1 MYIYIYIC
9 KFVYFGIKFFIFYTL
24 FLNDIKIGFFIK
36 SLILE
41 VDFINTK
48 DEKIDKIVTKI
59 KLTKL
64 IHGSLSIPILL
75 YKIGKNIKNTPWIKY
90 IYKLTSLNVLE
101 FFLRIKIS
109 SYFLSKVRIY
119 INNIGAKN
127 NSAIDVQLSL
137 GISKY
142 LSVKLSIV
150 NNKNNIKLIIKL
162 FLILNSKLNLFIP
175 IPITINIIPQ
185 EKLLNISPNNKKY
198 IKNARACMKRGKALE
213 ILVHP
218 KTYKKIVSE
227 EVEKDISK
235 KEVQDN
241 IRRYLK
247 SVLNRKPDIYNGYKS
262 LDLEKVENIISYIAS
277 KVKNLTITSLN
288 KYLWY
293 IDMLSFNKRAVAITG
308 LTYQNQKFGPT
319 IVYKKYDELSLL
331 DDKYQRE
338 DIETENG
345 NTTKIISNNNFNL
358 DKISSSEKEIIDTII
373 KLLKNKNVTDIS
385 EMSHR
390 EDGWKK
396 TKRFEQISFEYAMN
410 LKLI

>member
-1 MYIYIYIC
+1 MKVYCPYCKKEVEYKIEKRELKEFRGIEVNTFENVAICNECNQDLYVNKIEDENNEIIYKIYREKANI
-9 KFVYFGIKFFIFYTL
+9 IKAE
-24 FLNDIKIGFFIK
+24 DIVKLREKYDISQRELTAILGLGKMTINRYERGGLPTK
-36 SLILE
+36 SQS
-41 VDFINTK
+41 DY
-48 DEKIDKIVTKI
+48 I
-59 KLTKL
+59 KLL
-64 IHGSLSIPILL
+64 IENEDRFI
-75 YKIGKNIKNTPWIKY
+75 
-90 IYKLTSLNVLE
+90 E
-101 FFLRIKIS
+101 
-109 SYFLSKVRIY
+109 KVKEAY
-119 INNIGAKN
+119 ENNI
-127 NSAIDVQLSL
+127 
-137 GISKY
+137 
-142 LSVKLSIV
+142 
-150 NNKNNIKLIIKL
+150 
-162 FLILNSKLNLFIP
+162 
-175 IPITINIIPQ
+175 IT
-185 EKLLNISPNNKKY
+185 E
-198 IKNARACMKRGKALE
+198 
-213 ILVHP
+213 

-227 EVEKDISK
+227 GQEENISK
-235 KEVQDN
+235 KRVQEN

-247 SVLNRKPDIYNGYKS
+247 EVLNRKPDIYNGYKS

-338 DIETENG
+338 DIENENG
-345 NTTKIISNNNFNL
+345 NTTKIISNENFNL

-410 LKLI
+410 LNIIK

>member
-1 MYIYIYIC
+1 MKVYCPYCKKEVEYNIEKRDLKEFRGIEVNTFENVAIC
-9 KFVYFGIKFFIFYTL
+9 
-24 FLNDIKIGFFIK
+24 NECNQD
-36 SLILE
+36 
-41 VDFINTK
+41 
-48 DEKIDKIVTKI
+48 
-59 KLTKL
+59 
-64 IHGSLSIPILL
+64 L
-75 YKIGKNIKNTPWIKY
+75 YVNEI
-90 IYKLTSLNVLE
+90 E
-101 FFLRIKIS
+101 
-109 SYFLSKVRIY
+109 
-119 INNIGAKN
+119 
-127 NSAIDVQLSL
+127 D
-137 GISKY
+137 
-142 LSVKLSIV
+142 V
-150 NNKNNIKLIIKL
+150 NNKRIYQIYREKANIIKADDIIKL
-162 FLILNSKLNLFIP
+162 REKYDISQRELTSILGFGKM
-175 IPITINIIPQ
+175 TINRYERGGLPTKSQSDYI
-185 EKLLNISPNNKKY
+185 KLLIENDDKFIEKVKEAYEKNNIN
-198 IKNARACMKRGKALE
+198 E
-213 ILVHP
+213 

-227 EVEKDISK
+227 EVEKEISK

-247 SVLNRKPDIYNGYKS
+247 SVLARKPDIYNGYKS

-293 IDMLSFNKRAVAITG
+293 IDMLSFNERTVAITG

-331 DDKYQRE
+331 DDKYERE

-410 LKLI
+410 LKLIK

>member
-1 MYIYIYIC
+1 MRVYCPYCKKEVEYKIEKRDLKEFRGIEVNTFENVAICNECNQDLYVNEIEDENNERIYQIYREKTNI
-9 KFVYFGIKFFIFYTL
+9 IKAE
-24 FLNDIKIGFFIK
+24 DI
-36 SLILE
+36 
-41 VDFINTK
+41 
-48 DEKIDKIVTKI
+48 I
-59 KLTKL
+59 KLREKYDISQRELTAILGFGKMTINRYERGGLPTKSQSDYIKLL
-64 IHGSLSIPILL
+64 IENDDKFI
-75 YKIGKNIKNTPWIKY
+75 
-90 IYKLTSLNVLE
+90 E
-101 FFLRIKIS
+101 
-109 SYFLSKVRIY
+109 KVKEAY
-119 INNIGAKN
+119 E
-127 NSAIDVQLSL
+127 
-137 GISKY
+137 
-142 LSVKLSIV
+142 
-150 NNKNNIKLIIKL
+150 KNNI
-162 FLILNSKLNLFIP
+162 ND
-175 IPITINIIPQ
+175 
-185 EKLLNISPNNKKY
+185 
-198 IKNARACMKRGKALE
+198 
-213 ILVHP
+213 
-218 KTYKKIVSE
+218 KTYNKIISE

-293 IDMLSFNKRAVAITG
+293 IDMLSFNERTVAITG

-331 DDKYQRE
+331 DDKYTRE

-373 KLLKNKNVTDIS
+373 RLLKNKNVTDIS
-385 EMSHR
+385 EISHR

-410 LKLI
+410 LKLIK

>member
-1 MYIYIYIC
+1 MKVYCPYC
-9 KFVYFGIKFFIFYTL
+9 KKEVEYKIEKRDLKEFRGI
-24 FLNDIKIGFFIK
+24 
-36 SLILE
+36 E
-41 VDFINTK
+41 INTFENVAICNECNQDLYVNEIE
-48 DEKIDKIVTKI
+48 DENNERIYQIYREKANIIKAEDIVKLREKYDISQRELTAILGFGKMTINRYERGGLPTKSQSDYI
-59 KLTKL
+59 KLL
-64 IHGSLSIPILL
+64 IENEDRFI
-75 YKIGKNIKNTPWIKY
+75 
-90 IYKLTSLNVLE
+90 E
-101 FFLRIKIS
+101 
-109 SYFLSKVRIY
+109 KVKEAY
-119 INNIGAKN
+119 ENNNI
-127 NSAIDVQLSL
+127 
-137 GISKY
+137 
-142 LSVKLSIV
+142 
-150 NNKNNIKLIIKL
+150 
-162 FLILNSKLNLFIP
+162 
-175 IPITINIIPQ
+175 T
-185 EKLLNISPNNKKY
+185 E
-198 IKNARACMKRGKALE
+198 
-213 ILVHP
+213 

-227 EVEKDISK
+227 GQEENISK
-235 KEVQDN
+235 KRVQEN

-247 SVLNRKPDIYNGYKS
+247 EVLNRKPDIYNGYKS

-293 IDMLSFNKRAVAITG
+293 IDMLSFNKRSVAITG

-410 LKLI
+410 LKLIK

>member
-1 MYIYIYIC
+1 MRVYCPYCKKEVEYKIEKRDLKEFRGIEVNTFENVAICNECNQDLYVNEIEDENNERIYQIYREKANI
-9 KFVYFGIKFFIFYTL
+9 IKPE
-24 FLNDIKIGFFIK
+24 DI
-36 SLILE
+36 
-41 VDFINTK
+41 
-48 DEKIDKIVTKI
+48 I
-59 KLTKL
+59 KLREKYDISQRELTAILGFGKMTINRYERGGLPTKSQSDYIKLL
-64 IHGSLSIPILL
+64 IENDDKFI
-75 YKIGKNIKNTPWIKY
+75 
-90 IYKLTSLNVLE
+90 E
-101 FFLRIKIS
+101 
-109 SYFLSKVRIY
+109 KVKEAY
-119 INNIGAKN
+119 E
-127 NSAIDVQLSL
+127 
-137 GISKY
+137 
-142 LSVKLSIV
+142 
-150 NNKNNIKLIIKL
+150 KNNI
-162 FLILNSKLNLFIP
+162 ND
-175 IPITINIIPQ
+175 
-185 EKLLNISPNNKKY
+185 
-198 IKNARACMKRGKALE
+198 
-213 ILVHP
+213 
-218 KTYKKIVSE
+218 KTYNKIISE

-293 IDMLSFNKRAVAITG
+293 IDMLSFNERTVAITG

-331 DDKYQRE
+331 DDKYTRE

-385 EMSHR
+385 EISHR

-410 LKLI
+410 LKLIK

>member
-1 MYIYIYIC
+1 MP
-9 KFVYFGIKFFIFYTL
+9 
-24 FLNDIKIGFFIK
+24 
-36 SLILE
+36 S
-41 VDFINTK
+41 FINVLINREYAPRLYFSSFFFRYTAFSLFDLLNK
-48 DEKIDKIVTKI
+48 STYKNISLTLPDEIEDVNNERIYQIYREKANIIKAEDII
-59 KLTKL
+59 KLRE
-64 IHGSLSIPILL
+64 
-75 YKIGKNIKNTPWIKY
+75 KY
-90 IYKLTSLNVLE
+90 DISQRELTSILGFGKMTINRYERGGLPTKSQSDY
-101 FFLRIKIS
+101 IKLLIENDDK
-109 SYFLSKVRIY
+109 FIEKVKEAY
-119 INNIGAKN
+119 E
-127 NSAIDVQLSL
+127 
-137 GISKY
+137 
-142 LSVKLSIV
+142 
-150 NNKNNIKLIIKL
+150 KNNI
-162 FLILNSKLNLFIP
+162 N
-175 IPITINIIPQ
+175 
-185 EKLLNISPNNKKY
+185 E
-198 IKNARACMKRGKALE
+198 
-213 ILVHP
+213 

-227 EVEKDISK
+227 EVEKGISK

-277 KVKNLTITSLN
+277 KVNNLTITSLN

-293 IDMLSFNKRAVAITG
+293 IDMLSFYKRAVSITG

-410 LKLI
+410 LKLIK